1 MPLEDQMEDMVKI
14 FSGKNRAKRW
24 AEPLLLKETTR
35 RTALAT
41 TTTTTTTTM
50 GIPSLPVANE
60 VVVEL
65 LESSLEAE
73 EEDEI
78 SVVPSSTEEA
88 SIVQAKVRL
97 AWGLAHSC
105 RGREDYSRAKD
116 LTTELLCLVKRSTQK
131 RVELMYLKA
140 VATYNL
146 GDLQGA
152 EACVD
157 ELLAIAPRSTQGLA
171 LRDMIRRDM
180 MRKRG
185 AVGGAIAT
193 AAAFG
198 AAVAS
203 LLAAR

>member
-1 MPLEDQMEDMVKI
+1 MEDVRYFESPERI
-14 FSGKNRAKRW
+14 GRS
-24 AEPLLLKETTR
+24 LLLKETTTTTTR
-35 RTALAT
+35 RTALA
-41 TTTTTTTTM
+41 TTTTTM

-60 VVVEL
+60 YVVEL

-73 EEDEI
+73 EEDEL

-116 LTTELLCLVKRSTQK
+116 LTTELLCLVKRSTQ
-131 RVELMYLKA
+131 RRMELMYLKA

-157 ELLAIAPRSTQGLA
+157 DLLAIAPRSTQGLA

>member
-1 MPLEDQMEDMVKI
+1 
-14 FSGKNRAKRW
+14 
-24 AEPLLLKETTR
+24 
-35 RTALAT
+35 
-41 TTTTTTTTM
+41 M

-60 VVVEL
+60 YVVEL

-73 EEDEI
+73 EEDEL

>member
-1 MPLEDQMEDMVKI
+1 MEDVRYFESPERI
-14 FSGKNRAKRW
+14 GRS
-24 AEPLLLKETTR
+24 LLLKETTTTTTR
-35 RTALAT
+35 RTALA
-41 TTTTTTTTM
+41 TTTTTM

-60 VVVEL
+60 YVVEL

-73 EEDEI
+73 QEDEL

-131 RVELMYLKA
+131 RMELMYLKA

-157 ELLAIAPRSTQGLA
+157 DLLAIAPRSTQGLA

>member
-1 MPLEDQMEDMVKI
+1 MEDVRYFESPERI
-14 FSGKNRAKRW
+14 GRS
-24 AEPLLLKETTR
+24 LLLKETTTTTTR
-35 RTALAT
+35 RTALA
-41 TTTTTTTTM
+41 TTTTTM

-60 VVVEL
+60 YVVEL

-73 EEDEI
+73 EEDEL

-131 RVELMYLKA
+131 RMELMYLKA

-157 ELLAIAPRSTQGLA
+157 DLLAIAPRSTQGLA

>member
-1 MPLEDQMEDMVKI
+1 MEDVRYFESPERI
-14 FSGKNRAKRW
+14 GRS
-24 AEPLLLKETTR
+24 LLLKETTTTTTR
-35 RTALAT
+35 RTALA
-41 TTTTTTTTM
+41 TTTTTM

-60 VVVEL
+60 YVVEL

-73 EEDEI
+73 QEDEL

-116 LTTELLCLVKRSTQK
+116 LTTELLCLVKRSTQ
-131 RVELMYLKA
+131 RRMELMYLKA

>member
-1 MPLEDQMEDMVKI
+1 MEDVRYFESPERI
-14 FSGKNRAKRW
+14 GRS
-24 AEPLLLKETTR
+24 LLLKETTTTTTR
-35 RTALAT
+35 RTALA
-41 TTTTTTTTM
+41 TTTTTM

-60 VVVEL
+60 YVVEL

-73 EEDEI
+73 EEDEL

-116 LTTELLCLVKRSTQK
+116 LTTELLCLVKRSTQ
-131 RVELMYLKA
+131 RRMELMYLKA

>member
-1 MPLEDQMEDMVKI
+1 MEDVRYFESPERI
-14 FSGKNRAKRW
+14 GRS
-24 AEPLLLKETTR
+24 LLLKETTTTTTR
-35 RTALAT
+35 RTALA
-41 TTTTTTTTM
+41 TTTTTM

-60 VVVEL
+60 YVVEL

-73 EEDEI
+73 EEDEL

-131 RVELMYLKA
+131 RMELMYLKA

>member
-1 MPLEDQMEDMVKI
+1 MEDDVRYFLRESPERI
-14 FSGKNRAKRW
+14 GRS
-24 AEPLLLKETTR
+24 LVLKETTTTTR

-41 TTTTTTTTM
+41 TTTTTTTTTM
-50 GIPSLPVANE
+50 GMTSLPVANE

-73 EEDEI
+73 EDELM
-78 SVVPSSTEEA
+78 VPSRPEEA
-88 SIVQAKVRL
+88 SIVQAKIRL

-105 RGREDYSRAKD
+105 SGREDYSRAKD
-116 LTTELLCLVKRSTQK
+116 LTTELLCLLKRSTQR